1 VPDSSQAP
9 RPPEPAAGGAFIS
22 PDARLAGDV
31 VVEPGAVIHGGVEL
45 AEGCLVEAGAVIH
58 GGVELAEG
66 CLVEAGAVIG
76 KRPRLRAGSSAAAAG
91 GGDGGDALTVG
102 PGATICC
109 GAVVYAGAALGANVI
124 VGDQAQVRERTVI
137 GERTVVGRGS
147 TVDFA
152 TRVGDRVSIQTL
164 VYLTAEGLV
173 EDDVFIGPGVTTTN
187 DDTMSRHAR
196 GERLRGPVLRRAC
209 RIGGGAVLT
218 PGVEVGEEA
227 FVAAGAVVTRN
238 VAARAVVMGV
248 PARVVRE
255 VSDEDLLERWR

>member
-1 VPDSSQAP
+1 VPDSPQAP

-45 AEGCLVEAGAVIH
+45 AEGCLVEAGAV
-58 GGVELAEG
+58 L
-66 CLVEAGAVIG
+66 G
-76 KRPRLRAGSSAAAAG
+76 KRPRLRPGSSAAAAAG
-91 GGDGGDALTVG
+91 GEEGGDVLTVG

-152 TRVGDRVSIQTL
+152 TRVGQRVSIQTL

-227 FVAAGAVVTRN
+227 FVAAGAVVTRD

>member
-1 VPDSSQAP
+1 MSPAPDVSESSPSP
-9 RPPEPAAGGAFIS
+9 RPPEPVPGGAFVS
-22 PDARLAGDV
+22 PDARLAADV
-31 VVEPGAVIHGGVEL
+31 VVEPGAVIHGSVEL
-45 AEGCLVEAGAVIH
+45 AEGCLVEAGAV
-58 GGVELAEG
+58 L
-66 CLVEAGAVIG
+66 G
-76 KRPRLRAGSSAAAAG
+76 KRPRLRPRSSAAAG
-91 GGDGGDALTVG
+91 GPGAAALLTIG

-109 GAVVYAGAALGANVI
+109 GAVVYASATLGARVI

-187 DDTMSRHAR
+187 DDTMSRHAV
-196 GERLRGPVLRRAC
+196 GERLCAPVLRRAC
-209 RIGGGAVLT
+209 RIGGGVVLT

-227 FVAAGAVVTRN
+227 FVAAGAVVTRD
-238 VAARAVVMGV
+238 VAPRAVVMGV

-255 VSDEDLLERWR
+255 VPNEDLLERWR

>member
-1 VPDSSQAP
+1 V
-9 RPPEPAAGGAFIS
+9 AGGGFVS

-45 AEGCLVEAGAVIH
+45 AEGCLVEAGAV
-58 GGVELAEG
+58 L
-66 CLVEAGAVIG
+66 G
-76 KRPRLRAGSSAAAAG
+76 KRPRLRPGSSAAAAG
-91 GGDGGDALTVG
+91 GVGGGDVLTVG
-102 PGATICC
+102 AGATICC
-109 GAVVYAGAALGANVI
+109 GAVVYAGASLGARVI

-147 TVDFA
+147 TVDFD

-187 DDTMSRHAR
+187 DDTMSRHAP

-209 RIGGGAVLT
+209 RIGGGVVLT

-227 FVAAGAVVTRN
+227 FVAAGAVVTRD
-238 VAARAVVMGV
+238 VAPRVVVMGV

-255 VSDEDLLERWR
+255 VPDDDLLERWR

>member
-1 VPDSSQAP
+1 MSDRAM
-9 RPPEPAAGGAFIS
+9 RPPEAVAGGGFVS

-31 VVEPGAVIHGGVEL
+31 MVEPGAVIHGGVEL
-45 AEGCLVEAGAVIH
+45 AEGCLVEAGAV
-58 GGVELAEG
+58 L
-66 CLVEAGAVIG
+66 G
-76 KRPRLRAGSSAAAAG
+76 KRPRLRPGSSAAADG
-91 GGDGGDALTVG
+91 GGAGLVVG

-109 GAVVYAGAALGANVI
+109 GAVVYAGASLGPRVI
-124 VGDQAQVRERTVI
+124 IGDQAQVRERTVI
-137 GERTVVGRGS
+137 GERTLVGRGS

-152 TRVGDRVSIQTL
+152 THVGDRVSIQTL

-187 DDTMSRHAR
+187 DDTMSRHPA

-227 FVAAGAVVTRN
+227 FVAAGAVVTRD
-238 VAARAVVMGV
+238 VAPRAVVIGV
-248 PARVVRE
+248 PARVLRE
-255 VSDEDLLERWR
+255 VPDADLLERWR